1 LAGKISSERFVLI
14 DNDLARRLILDLLC
28 SRSGS
33 ATLLLSAVYIDYIRQ
48 ENRHG
53 P

>member
-28 SRSGS
+28 SRSDS
-33 ATLLLSAVYIDYIRQ
+33 AVLLMSAVYIDYIRQ